1 MTVELWL
8 LAIEGDFC
16 YRWARSRRVSFDVS
30 RGENHS
36 SSVVYYEERC
46 PIVGPHRE
54 EGESVLGDQGPG
66 RVDEGGDCLGY
77 EDDLEDTQRVQE
89 KGGNT
94 EKCDVVTVHQE
105 SSGKI
110 VLEMSSSFF
119 RDRSLFSAPV
129 LPFDPIGNSLDR
141 FRFFAFTPTEG

>member
-1 MTVELWL
+1 MDTESDQ
-8 LAIEGDFC
+8 AILE
-16 YRWARSRRVSFDVS
+16 VSLT
-30 RGENHS
+30 EE
-36 SSVVYYEERC
+36 EERET
-46 PIVGPHRE
+46 GDTDRHEATDTADEKR
-54 EGESVLGDQGPG
+54 ESVLGDQEDPG
-66 RVDEGGDCLGY
+66 RVDEGGDCLGH
-77 EDDLEDTQRVQE
+77 EDGLEDTQRVQE